1 MQLAQKRVSLSEIF
15 HNKQFRLIYMASTAD
30 FRNGMCI
37 EHNGQLY
44 FIVEFLHVK
53 PGKGPA
59 FVRTKLKNVQTGKV
73 IDNTFNAGVKVNEA
87 RVERRP
93 YQYLYKDDMGYTFM
107 NNETFEQIVID
118 EKLLS
123 NPELLKEGENV
134 EVVVHAETENVLTV
148 DLPPFM
154 IYEITYTEPGVR
166 GDTSSTNSLKP
177 ATIETGATIMVPLFV
192 NQGDK
197 IKVDTRDKSYVE
209 RLK

>member
-1 MQLAQKRVSLSEIF
+1 
-15 HNKQFRLIYMASTAD
+15 
-30 FRNGMCI
+30 
-37 EHNGQLY
+37 
-44 FIVEFLHVK
+44 
-53 PGKGPA
+53 
-59 FVRTKLKNVQTGKV
+59 
-73 IDNTFNAGVKVNEA
+73 
-87 RVERRP
+87 
-93 YQYLYKDDMGYTFM
+93 M

>member
-1 MQLAQKRVSLSEIF
+1 
-15 HNKQFRLIYMASTAD
+15 MASTAD

-44 FIVEFLHVK
+44 FIIEFLHVK

-107 NNETFEQIVID
+107 NNETFEQIIID
-118 EKLLS
+118 EKLLN

-154 IYEITYTEPGVR
+154 TYEITYTEPGVR

-192 NQGDK
+192 NQGEQ

-209 RLK
+209 RIK

>member
-1 MQLAQKRVSLSEIF
+1 
-15 HNKQFRLIYMASTAD
+15 MASTAD

-118 EKLLS
+118 EKLLT

-134 EVVVHAETENVLTV
+134 EVVVHAETETVLTV

-209 RLK
+209 RIK

>member
-1 MQLAQKRVSLSEIF
+1 
-15 HNKQFRLIYMASTAD
+15 MASTAD
-30 FRNGMCI
+30 FHNGMCI

-59 FVRTKLKNVQTGKV
+59 FVRTKLKNVKTGKV
-73 IDNTFNAGVKVNEA
+73 IENTFNAGVKVDEA
-87 RVERRP
+87 RVERRS
-93 YQYLYKDDMGYTFM
+93 YQYLYKDDMGYNFM
-107 NNETFEQIVID
+107 NNETYEQIPID
-118 EKLLS
+118 EALLT
-123 NPELLKEGENV
+123 NPELLKEGESV
-134 EVVVHAETENVLTV
+134 EVVTHAETETILAV

-154 IYEITYTEPGVR
+154 TYEITYTEPGVR